1 VNNRDQR
8 LTELLADLKRQDRDA
23 QPSNIVE
30 QVVMRRWDAL
40 VATRPRPSRAVFRDK
55 VVLTRRARRGASRVT
70 VAAAGVMAASAAL
83 LVLFGRP
90 TAPPVEPSQTVGP
103 VEQPVISTTPRVEA
117 VSSQAGEPAGRRR
130 LASSNQART
139 RRIVPSAVVEPSVTF
154 EGLGPL
160 DAEQFGA
167 VRMMRVRLTSGAAS
181 SLGLADA
188 SWSGDGYVQAD
199 VLVGEDGL
207 ARAIR
212 LVHQP

>member
-1 VNNRDQR
+1 MNNRDQR
-8 LTELLADLKRQDRDA
+8 LTELLADLKTHDRDA
-23 QPSNIVE
+23 RPSNIVE
-30 QVVMRRWDAL
+30 QVVMRRWEAL
-40 VATRPRPSRAVFRDK
+40 AATRPRGSGGVIRDK
-55 VVLTRRARRGASRVT
+55 VVLTRRAQRAALSVT

-83 LVLFGRP
+83 LVLGRP
-90 TAPPVEPSQTVGP
+90 TAPAVEPPQIVGSATQQ
-103 VEQPVISTTPRVEA
+103 VVTTTPGVEA

-130 LASSNQART
+130 LASSNRART
-139 RRIVPSAVVEPSVTF
+139 HRIVPSAVVEPSVTF
-154 EGLGPL
+154 EGLAPL

-181 SLGLADA
+181 SLGLAHA
-188 SWSGDGYVQAD
+188 SLAGDGFVQAD